1 MHSTQFMRHK
11 RHVGWIKLFC
21 TPVLLFVT
29 PTSFAN
35 LGTNASS
42 GVKAIDSSDMTL
54 WSLALIA
61 VLGLFLLS
69 AWGFK
74 HLQAGGNHQSHKM
87 RITDAIS
94 LGLREKILL
103 LQVGKKQLVLGITPG
118 RIETLLVLEGDDCL
132 VRDNPDNLMSSNGFS
147 QKLMQAIKARRN
159 DSSIL

>member
-1 MHSTQFMRHK
+1 MRYLKHK
-11 RHVGWIKLFC
+11 RPIIWIRFFY
-21 TPVLLFVT
+21 PSLLLTFSSS
-29 PTSFAN
+29 SFAN
-35 LGTNASS
+35 LSANASS

-54 WSLALIA
+54 WSLALIT

-74 HLQAGGNHQSHKM
+74 QLQAGTNQQAHKM
-87 RITDAIS
+87 RITDTIS

-132 VRDNPDNLMSSNGFS
+132 VRDNREDLMSRSGFS
-147 QKLMQAIKARRN
+147 QKLMQAIKARHN